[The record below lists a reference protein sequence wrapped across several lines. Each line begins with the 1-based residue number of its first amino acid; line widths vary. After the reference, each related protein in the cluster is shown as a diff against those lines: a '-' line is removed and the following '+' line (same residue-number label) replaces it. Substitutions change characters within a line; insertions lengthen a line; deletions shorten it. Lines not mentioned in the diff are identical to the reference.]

1 MKYPRPI
8 IGSASS
14 SILKPTIFAISAPI
28 QNQIIVDKIIQIMAD
43 GKKIFGKTINFYAI
57 AKKGS
62 KTSPRNNELFF
73 LTYGDGVSNLN
84 TLS

>member
-43 GKKIFGKTINFYAI
+43 GKKIFGIG
-57 AKKGS
+57 KKDLNIE
-62 KTSPRNNELFF
+62 RF
-73 LTYGDGVSNLN
+73 LEILIKPTC
-84 TLS
+84 